1 MLWMF
6 YVSLD
11 ALCLPCILAPSNFP
25 QMQHVQPEYSK
36 FSSKRRVFKNHLH
49 HTTKKK
55 RKFTFN
61 GLLGDRLPIDRVHG
75 AENAE
80 LIDGLAVYE
89 FKEARGSTIRQTLVI
104 GFSQRVRIFHRT
116 DATVE
121 IFSLRERRL

>member
-1 MLWMF
+1 
-6 YVSLD
+6 
-11 ALCLPCILAPSNFP
+11 
-25 QMQHVQPEYSK
+25 MQE
-36 FSSKRRVFKNHLH
+36 RRIQKSFASYH
-49 HTTKKK
+49 KKIK

-61 GLLGDRLPIDRVHG
+61 GLLGDRLPIDRVNG

-89 FKEARGSTIRQTLVI
+89 FKEARGSTIRQTLII